1 MREAYVT
8 KADMKSKHFFFFSNF
23 IPCVQLLKKERN
35 SRQYTEIWAEMGEGG
50 IRDAHYPTSMR
61 ESGSWVAVDPDLSFS
76 FFSFFF
82 CYILKSVRKTANGN
96 FYFYFSL

>member
-1 MREAYVT
+1 MGEAYVT

-35 SRQYTEIWAEMGEGG
+35 SRQYTEIWVEMGEGG
-50 IRDAHYPTSMR
+50 IRDAQYPTSMR
-61 ESGSWVAVDPDLSFS
+61 VRELGGRRSRPLLLFLLF
-76 FFSFFF
+76 FFSV
-82 CYILKSVRKTANGN
+82 ILKSVRKTANGN